1 MIDKDFRCSLEDGIV
16 ILDDL
21 DQCVVGFDVRDGR
34 LIYDRDLIVKSLIW
48 RDGMSAEDA
57 DEFVSY
63 NIDCAYMG
71 ELTPVI
77 MIRE

>member
-1 MIDKDFRCSLEDGIV
+1 MRETLIEGVI

-21 DQCVVGFDVRDGR
+21 DECVIGFDVRDGR
-34 LIYDRDLIVKSLIW
+34 LVYDRDLIIRSLIW

-57 DEFVSY
+57 DEFVSF